1 MSRWMDQGPLVSVI
15 MPTYKRADM
24 ICRAVESVLN
34 QTYPHVEV
42 VVANDNPLESPER
55 ESTDNKLEQYVKTG
69 RVRIVHTSGR
79 TGGGAAR
86 NYAEKY
92 ARGQYLAFLDD
103 DDEYLPDKIER
114 ELEFILSNDLDMA
127 FQDVS
132 TYKPDG
138 TLVEYRRLNH
148 VKDFSKEGL
157 LRAHVIVPLCPT
169 SVYMLKKELFDRT
182 SGFGET
188 ITAQDWHLMRRCIE
202 ADAKIGYMPGS
213 YVKQYLHNGE
223 RVSLGKG
230 KIRGENDLYEWKK
243 QYFSLLN
250 PSERRYVKFYHYS
263 VLGVSCFRSGM
274 KLRAVYHFFQ
284 GFFSA
289 PRESLIE
296 FHKRLIV
303 RGKGI

>member
-1 MSRWMDQGPLVSVI
+1 MNQGPLVSVI

-42 VVANDNPLESPER
+42 VVANDNPQESPER

-114 ELEFILSNDLDMA
+114 ELGFILSNDLDMA

-169 SVYMLKKELFDRT
+169 SVYMVKKELFDRT
-182 SGFGET
+182 RGFGET

-202 ADAKIGYMPGS
+202 AGAKIGYMPGS
-213 YVKQYLHNGE
+213 FVKQYLHDGE

-230 KIRGENDLYEWKK
+230 KIQGENDLYEWK
-243 QYFSLLN
+243 QRYFHLLSA
-250 PSERRYVKFYHYS
+250 SERKYVKFYHYS
-263 VLGVSCFRSGM
+263 VLGISCLRSGM
-274 KLRAVYHFFQ
+274 YLLALRYLMQAI
-284 GFFSA
+284 
-289 PRESLIE
+289 LISPKFAIDE
-296 FHKRLIV
+296 MRSRVL
-303 RGKGI
+303 

>member
-1 MSRWMDQGPLVSVI
+1 MSRWMNQGPLVSVI

-42 VVANDNPLESPER
+42 VIANDNPQESPER
-55 ESTDNKLEQYVKTG
+55 ESTDSKLEQYVKTG

-92 ARGQYLAFLDD
+92 ALGQYLAFLDD
-103 DDEYLPDKIER
+103 DDEYLPDKIEK

-169 SVYMLKKELFDRT
+169 SVYMLKKELFDCTR
-182 SGFGET
+182 GFGET

-202 ADAKIGYMPGS
+202 VGAKIGYMPGS
-213 YVKQYLHNGE
+213 YVKQYLHSGE

-243 QYFSLLN
+243 KYFSFLN
-250 PSERRYVKFYHYS
+250 SKERRYVRFYHFS
-263 VLGVSCFRSGM
+263 VLGIACLRSKM
-274 KLRAVYHFFQ
+274 YLRAIVYLIRA
-284 GFFSA
+284 SIVS
-289 PRESLIE
+289 PSSCYREVR
-296 FHKRLIV
+296 KRL
-303 RGKGI
+303 